1 MNQMT
6 IRPEARFESA
16 APLETA
22 PSSLSRPTPQAR
34 TKGRACL
41 RDRGPDAS
49 WVGKWRGSKIFVLG
63 DVMLDRFVYGTV
75 ARISPE
81 APIPILHR
89 QSETSML
96 GGAGN
101 VARNIVA
108 LGGEALLV
116 GALGGDAE
124 GDLVAGPLIVSDRVE
139 GRFLRAADHPTTT
152 KTRYVSGGQQ
162 IMRLDVERRFRPS
175 AQDIETICGWLLE
188 AMADVSAI
196 VLSDYAKGV
205 LVPTLIRRVI
215 GMARA
220 RAIPVIVDPK
230 SRDVAR
236 YGGATVLTPNT
247 AEAAAIVG
255 VERLNDD
262 DDAGMAARLLR
273 ERAKVDAVVVTRGAQ
288 GVTVYDPDDPG
299 GPVAHAPTAP
309 LEVFDV
315 SGAGDTLVAAVALA
329 LGAGASIKTAARI
342 GNAAAG
348 VAVGK
353 RGTATVSAQELS
365 AALGGARAGDD
376 PKIVDN
382 ERAAAIVRDWRAHG
396 FKVGFAN
403 GCFDLI
409 HPGHIELLRRSRPA
423 CDRLIVALNTDAS
436 VRRLKGETRPV
447 QNERARSAV
456 MAAIDSVDLVTLFDE
471 DTPLRLI
478 ERLTP
483 DCLIKGD
490 DYTVE
495 TVVGADFVRSYG
507 GRVIL
512 VPLERGHN
520 TTSIIARASAGA
532 IS

>member
-1 MNQMT
+1 MT

-16 APLETA
+16 APLESA
-22 PSSLSRPTPQAR
+22 LASLLRPTPHAR
-34 TKGRACL
+34 TKGRARL
-41 RDRGPDAS
+41 RDRGLDAS
-49 WVGKWRGSKIFVLG
+49 WVGEWRGLKIFVLG

-116 GALGGDAE
+116 GALGADAE
-124 GDLVAGPLIVSDRVE
+124 GDLVAGPLISSDRIE
-139 GRFLRAADHPTTT
+139 SRFLRAADCPTTA

-162 IMRLDVERRFRPS
+162 IMRLDVERRFHPS

-236 YGGATVLTPNT
+236 YAGATVLTPNA
-247 AEAAAIVG
+247 AEAAAVAG
-255 VERLNDD
+255 VERLDD
-262 DDAGMAARLLR
+262 GDAGMAAKILR
-273 ERAKVDAVVVTRGAQ
+273 ERAQVDAVVVTRGAQ

-299 GPVAHAPTAP
+299 GSVAHAPTAA

-315 SGAGDTLVAAVALA
+315 SGAGDTLVAALALA
-329 LGAGASIKTAARI
+329 LGAGASVKTAARI

-353 RGTATVSAQELS
+353 RGTAIVQARELS

-382 ERAAAIVRDWRAHG
+382 ERAAAIVRDWRGHG
-396 FKVGFAN
+396 LKIGFAN

-409 HPGHIELLRRSRPA
+409 HPGHIELLRRSRAA

-447 QNERARSAV
+447 QNERARAAV
-456 MAAIDSVDLVTLFDE
+456 MAAIDCVNLVTLFDE
-471 DTPLRLI
+471 DTPIRLI

-490 DYTVE
+490 DYIVE

-507 GRVIL
+507 GSVIL
-512 VPLERGHN
+512 VPLERGHS